1 MLGSDKE
8 DKMEVDDREEAVLN
22 NSMPLSDAVSVAN
35 SDSFHSTRSS
45 GPASQRAVSAAY
57 KSVRAAKLAALTSY

>member
-1 MLGSDKE
+1 MLGPDKE

-22 NSMPLSDAVSVAN
+22 NSMLESDAVFVAN

-45 GPASQRAVSAAY
+45 GPASQ
-57 KSVRAAKLAALTSY
+57 